1 MGKFIFKR
9 VSHLLIPLGII
20 GFALKLYFGTK
31 NVLYLLYFSIG
42 LVLYLLLL
50 AIIYNVQSR
59 RVIKTQEDLMKQ
71 QERLIKQQES
81 LIKDQERIAE
91 ELWVVQDE
99 IFKAP
104 SLVLKSDPFF
114 ENTEHHFSLI
124 EINYLIKDT
133 NGYATMHFKGTNVSE
148 KVSDHIKI
156 RIAGDSPIDNVST
169 LNLHARD
176 KITGE
181 EIHNEMIQEIE
192 NKKIAT
198 FHFKPHRIYF
208 KDPIPHGG
216 KFDIEIKYT
225 WPGTFTRQ
233 SDYVFYILHT
243 YKKGVDN
250 FRSKIEFDFKPG
262 LTRLY
267 EIEKGKEPPISGP
280 LAIPINQ
287 SGNSLNFEVPA
298 PRKSLLL
305 QWTPFFHR

>member
-1 MGKFIFKR
+1 MHLKGKNVSGR
-9 VSHLLIPLGII
+9 VSDC
-20 GFALKLYFGTK
+20 F
-31 NVLYLLYFSIG
+31 
-42 LVLYLLLL
+42 
-50 AIIYNVQSR
+50 R
-59 RVIKTQEDLMKQ
+59 
-71 QERLIKQQES
+71 
-81 LIKDQERIAE
+81 
-91 ELWVVQDE
+91 
-99 IFKAP
+99 
-104 SLVLKSDPFF
+104 
-114 ENTEHHFSLI
+114 
-124 EINYLIKDT
+124 
-133 NGYATMHFKGTNVSE
+133 
-148 KVSDHIKI
+148 I
-156 RIAGDSPIDNVST
+156 RIAGDSPIDSVST
-169 LNLHARD
+169 LNLHTKD
-176 KITGE
+176 KSTGE
-181 EIHNEMIQEIE
+181 EIRSEIIKEIQ
-192 NKKIAT
+192 T
-198 FHFKPHRIYF
+198 LHFKPHRIYF

-305 QWTPFFHR
+305 Q